1 MATTLTRVYIAAL
14 AGTAIYDPN
23 GDRVG
28 RVSDVVAHARDH
40 PSGSQLRPRVVG
52 IVAELHAFRRIF
64 IPMGRVTSIDPGR
77 VVLSTGTLN
86 LRKFSSRP
94 GETMVIGELLDRV
107 ITVDISEGPAVQA
120 ETVDIAMEL
129 DRDEYW
135 YLCRVAA
142 RQRAS
147 RFARRAQLRELDW
160 KDVSGL
166 LERDDDAQGAA
177 SLLSATENLRP
188 ADLANMMQDL
198 PIHRRRAL
206 TEALDDDRLADVVEE
221 LPEAHQMELVRSLSQ
236 ERAADVLTEMD
247 PDDAAD
253 VLNNLGSSEKRTLLE
268 LMGPE
273 DAGPVQRLLRYA
285 PGIAGAIMTSE
296 PIILPPDA
304 TVAHALASIRHAPE
318 PPAIAAQVFV
328 TRSPTATPTG
338 PYLGVAHFQRL
349 LREPPSALLA
359 TCIDTDIDPIDPH
372 LSLADVTRRLAT
384 YDLVALAVVSS
395 GRLIGAVTVDD
406 VLDHLLPS
414 DWRGSHHA

>member
-1 MATTLTRVYIAAL
+1 
-14 AGTAIYDPN
+14 
-23 GDRVG
+23 
-28 RVSDVVAHARDH
+28 
-40 PSGSQLRPRVVG
+40 
-52 IVAELHAFRRIF
+52 
-64 IPMGRVTSIDPGR
+64 MGRVTSIDSGR

-94 GETMVIGELLDRV
+94 GETMVIGQLLDKS
-107 ITVDISEGPAVQA
+107 ISIDTAEQRPVTA
-120 ETVDIAMEL
+120 ETVDIAMEP
-129 DRDEYW
+129 DRAGDW

-142 RQRAS
+142 RQRTS
-147 RFARRAQLRELDW
+147 RFTRRGQLRQLEW
-160 KDVSGL
+160 GQVSGL
-166 LERDDDAQGAA
+166 LDSDEEQGAA

-188 ADLANMMQDL
+188 ADLANMVQDL
-198 PIHRRRAL
+198 PLRRRHAL
-206 TEALDDDRLADVVEE
+206 AAALSDERLADVIEE
-221 LPEAHQMELVRSLSQ
+221 LPEDHQVELVHSLSQ
-236 ERAADVLTEMD
+236 ERASDVLTEMD

-253 VLNNLGSSEKRTLLE
+253 VLNNLAVNEKRVLLE
-268 LMGPE
+268 LMGPD
-273 DAGPVQRLLRYA
+273 DAGPIEQLLKYP

-304 TVAHALASIRHAPE
+304 TVAHALASIRYAPE

-372 LSLADVTRRLAT
+372 LPLVDVTRRLAT
-384 YDLVALAVVSS
+384 YDLVALAVVS
-395 GRLIGAVTVDD
+395 GGKLIGAVTVDD